1 MCTRACTCVRVQMC
15 LLGACSRGIGD
26 LVDHVVL
33 CLVLGAW
40 PWRQTPTVA
49 PGAGRQPWR
58 WAPAVAP
65 GTDPRKKLRS
75 PLNSLAT
82 TRGALQP
89 RCEPLR
95 SVYLR
100 WAQQTAASAA
110 SRGAGR
116 RPWRWA
122 RGVAPG
128 TGRGPLG
135 RLWGRQPPHASALIS
150 KNRTLFVR
158 YLHGALE
165 K

>member
-89 RCEPLR
+89 RCARYTCDGR
-95 SVYLR
+95 SKRPQALLPVAPGADR
-100 WAQQTAASAA
+100 GARRGAWRRAP
-110 SRGAGR
+110 GAGR
-116 RPWRWA
+116 WA
-122 RGVAPG
+122 GCGVGNP
-128 TGRGPLG
+128 
-135 RLWGRQPPHASALIS
+135 
-150 KNRTLFVR
+150 RTHR
-158 YLHGALE
+158 H
-165 K
+165 